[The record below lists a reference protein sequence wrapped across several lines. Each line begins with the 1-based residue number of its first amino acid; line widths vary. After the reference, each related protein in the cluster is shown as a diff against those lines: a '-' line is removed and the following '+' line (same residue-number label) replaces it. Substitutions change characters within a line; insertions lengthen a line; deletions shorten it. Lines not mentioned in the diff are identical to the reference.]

1 LLCPSYGLTKERSK
15 DRIIG
20 TLIGAGIAG
29 IVLLTQNVVVM
40 RYWHLFIGI
49 RICIDSAEL

>member
-1 LLCPSYGLTKERSK
+1 MRPSYGLTKERSK

-20 TLIGAGIAG
+20 TLIAAIAVG
-29 IVLLTQNVVVM
+29 IVLLTQNVV
-40 RYWHLFIGI
+40 YGIGICFIGI